1 MLTRDQIVE
10 RIRAR
15 RDELRRYGVTSLD
28 LFGSFARDEGGES
41 SDVDMLVEFDQV
53 SFDHYM
59 DLKFFLED
67 LLGKPVDLVIRRSLK
82 PALRESVLREA
93 RRVA

>member
-1 MLTRDQIVE
+1 M
-10 RIRAR
+10 
-15 RDELRRYGVTSLD
+15 TSLD

>member
-1 MLTRDQIVE
+1 MLTREDIVD

-15 RDELRRYGVTSLD
+15 RADLRRFGVTSLD

-41 SDVDMLVEFDQV
+41 SDVDILVEFDQV

-59 DLKFFLED
+59 DLKFLLED
-67 LLGKPVDLVIRRSLK
+67 LLGRNVDLVIKRSLK